1 MLHSTAPKLSQY
13 KFVFWQWQSEV
24 ARDKQFEHKINFKTC
39 KQGKCARLAITTT
52 EIRSVMSF
60 NFFLETRDNELFEV
74 TALKIPTICS
84 PLPNKINVTDFPRLD
99 GLEFADQFDDNN
111 SIEVLIGSD
120 NYWDIVSGE
129 TVKGKNGPTAV
140 SSKFGWLLSGPL
152 NDQTASNTVITNV
165 IVTGENDQMM
175 FNSRKQLSIFQTSTT
190 SELIICAKP
199 SGSFGR
205 HNQSESKS
213 HALRHKQKL
222 THSST

>member
-1 MLHSTAPKLSQY
+1 MLHSTAPKLSQC

-24 ARDKQFEHKINFKTC
+24 VQDKQFERKINFETR

-60 NFFLETRDNELFEV
+60 KFFLETRDNELFEV

-129 TVKGKNGPTAV
+129 TAKGKNGPTAV

-175 FNSRKQLSIFQTSTT
+175 FN
-190 SELIICAKP
+190 
-199 SGSFGR
+199 
-205 HNQSESKS
+205 
-213 HALRHKQKL
+213 
-222 THSST
+222 